1 MQETGTKYSQI
12 DCFMNE
18 LVNIK
23 SGVMTIKSYP
33 GSKFSAKLSKDDQ
46 KLIAE
51 QWQGLAT
58 TVKKHIEKDFYR
70 SDDPQYVSQMMT
82 SYD

>member
-1 MQETGTKYSQI
+1 M
-12 DCFMNE
+12 DE

-33 GSKFSAKLSKDDQ
+33 GSKFRAKLSKEDE
-46 KLIAE
+46 KVVTE
-51 QWQGLAT
+51 QWLGLAA
-58 TVKKHIEKDFYR
+58 TVKKHTEKDFYR

>member
-1 MQETGTKYSQI
+1 
-12 DCFMNE
+12 MNE
-18 LVNIK
+18 LVNIQ

-33 GSKFSAKLSKDDQ
+33 GSKFSAKLSKEDL
-46 KLIAE
+46 KAVTE
-51 QWQGLAT
+51 QWQGLAA
-58 TVKKHIEKDFYR
+58 TVKKHVEKDFYR

>member
-1 MQETGTKYSQI
+1 
-12 DCFMNE
+12 MNE
-18 LVNIK
+18 LVNIQ
-23 SGVMTIKSYP
+23 SGVITIKSYP
-33 GSKFSAKLSKDDQ
+33 GSKFSAKLSKEDV
-46 KLIAE
+46 KAVTE

-58 TVKKHIEKDFYR
+58 TVKKHVEKDFYR

>member
-1 MQETGTKYSQI
+1 
-12 DCFMNE
+12 MNE
-18 LVNIK
+18 LVNIQ

-33 GSKFSAKLSKDDQ
+33 GSKFSAKLSKEDL
-46 KLIAE
+46 KVVTE
-51 QWQGLAT
+51 QWQALAT
-58 TVKKHIEKDFYR
+58 TVKKHVEKDFYR

>member
-1 MQETGTKYSQI
+1 
-12 DCFMNE
+12 MNE
-18 LVNIK
+18 LVNIQ
-23 SGVMTIKSYP
+23 SGVITIKSYP
-33 GSKFSAKLSKDDQ
+33 GSKFSAKLSKEDL
-46 KLIAE
+46 KAVTE

-58 TVKKHIEKDFYR
+58 TVKKHVEKDFYR

>member
-1 MQETGTKYSQI
+1 
-12 DCFMNE
+12 MNE
-18 LVNIK
+18 LVNIQ

-33 GSKFSAKLSKDDQ
+33 GSKFSAKLSIEDVK
-46 KLIAE
+46 AVTE
-51 QWQGLAT
+51 QWQALAA
-58 TVKKHIEKDFYR
+58 TVKKHVEKDFYR

>member
-1 MQETGTKYSQI
+1 
-12 DCFMNE
+12 MNE
-18 LVNIK
+18 LVNIQ

-33 GSKFSAKLSKDDQ
+33 GSKFSAKLSKEDL
-46 KLIAE
+46 KVVTE
-51 QWQGLAT
+51 QWLALAT
-58 TVKKHIEKDFYR
+58 TVKKHVEKDFYR